1 MTESML
7 RVSRTGKINSWLAKG
22 DKWFPAVFF
31 CCVLVLYLTMLAD
44 GLFVDE
50 LDVFYGGYS
59 VAKIGDIYKSYP
71 SQHMPF
77 SYYIAAPGALLGART
92 PWQFR
97 LYFDVLLSA
106 LWTGIYLRH
115 RKHFSR
121 FTLALLPVLFVA
133 QLRMHSLATTMI
145 SDHWQGI
152 GLLIILLELVR
163 YAEEK
168 KISAGMA
175 WMISL
180 GIVLSFGTTFLSAYP
195 LLILFLGVIAMQAAR
210 VIRKEKKL
218 TDVLKED
225 LRLTL
230 ICLCPFLLLVLWYL
244 VSGNL
249 SNAVGGAY
257 DLNVSIYS
265 KYLGGFGTD
274 AGGSFFATFP
284 RWINFQVKGLDHLRA
299 GDWRWALKIWAQT
312 AALLVFVISL
322 VKEKK
327 WIAGVTFL
335 LAVVVTGVRAFDGFH
350 GAPYMAVTCVPMAFC
365 LDGAISFF
373 MEKRRWR
380 RALPAAAALAC
391 ALVLIVPAAIAAKG
405 LIHVPRLLAGEAYRE
420 SNRDVLE
427 ILAEPGERIHTGDM
441 SYSGPIVMRNGLT
454 LDEAAMAIAN
464 PWFCEYYGAKELE
477 VLKENQTRLLI
488 LEPDGS
494 LWGYYVRDYAKDFVE
509 YAEEHYTPVG
519 LYTYVRNEDLP
530 AALEKLHKAGYGTKL
545 SGILDSGDM
554 TQGPMLQDGD
564 VAEQRFEAADRHLTA
579 VLMRTATYLGK
590 NRPGITVQVIDD
602 ESGEVIGESALPR
615 EEIKD
620 LGYVRFALKADV
632 EPGKT
637 YRIRIM
643 TDGTT
648 PEGLDSRLHLY
659 HGPEGGEGKGGSWN
673 GEPQP
678 FDWVVMT
685 EYDPE

>member
-1 MTESML
+1 ML
-7 RVSRTGKINSWLAKG
+7 RVSKTGKINSWLAKG
-22 DKWFPAVFF
+22 DKWVPALFF
-31 CCVLVLYLTMLAD
+31 CCVLALYLTMLAD

-59 VAKIGDIYKSYP
+59 LAKGGDIYKAYP

-77 SYYIAAPGALLGART
+77 SYYFAAPAALLGART

-97 LYFDVLLSA
+97 LYFDVLLSV

-121 FTLALLPVLFVA
+121 FTLALLPVLFAA
-133 QLRMHSLATTMI
+133 QLRMHSLGTTMI

-152 GLLIILLELVR
+152 GILIILLELLR

-195 LLILFLGVIAMQAAR
+195 LLILFLGVVAMQAVQAA
-210 VIRKEKKL
+210 RKERKL
-218 TDVLKED
+218 PEMLKED

-230 ICLCPFLLLVLWYL
+230 ICLCPFLLLALWYL
-244 VSGNL
+244 ASGNL
-249 SNAVGGAY
+249 ANAFGGAY
-257 DLNVSIYS
+257 ELNVGIYS
-265 KYLGGFGTD
+265 KYLDGFGTD

-284 RWINFQVKGLDHLRA
+284 RWIQYQGKGA
-299 GDWRWALKIWAQT
+299 GYLNAAGWRWALQIWAQT
-312 AALLVFVISL
+312 AALLVFVACL
-322 VKEKK
+322 FREKK
-327 WIAGVTFL
+327 RIAGITFL
-335 LAVVVTGVRAFDGFH
+335 LAVILTGVRAFDGFH
-350 GAPYMAVTCVPMAFC
+350 GAPYMAVTCIPMAFC
-365 LDGAISFF
+365 LDGALSSF
-373 MEKRRWR
+373 MEKRSWR

-391 ALVLIVPAAIAAKG
+391 ALALAVPVAIAARG
-405 LIHVPRLLAGEAYRE
+405 LIHVPRLLAGEKHRE
-420 SNRDVLE
+420 SNREVLE
-427 ILAEPGERIHTGDM
+427 ILAEPGERIHTGDL
-441 SYSGPIVMRNGLT
+441 SYSEMIVMRNNLT
-454 LDEAAMAIAN
+454 LDPGSPAIAN
-464 PWFCEYYGAKELE
+464 PWFYEYYGEQELTA
-477 VLKENQTRLLI
+477 LKENQTRLLV

-494 LWGYYVRDYAKDFVE
+494 LWGHYVRDYAKDFVQ

-530 AALEKLHKAGYGTKL
+530 AALETLRQAGYGTKV
-545 SGILDSGDM
+545 SGLLDSGEHV
-554 TQGPMLQDGD
+554 QGPMLQDGD
-564 VAEQRFEAADRHLTA
+564 VAEQRFEAADRNLTA
-579 VLMRTATYLGK
+579 VLLRTATYLGK
-590 NRPGITVQVIDD
+590 NRPGITVQLIDD
-602 ESGEVIGESALPR
+602 ASGEVIGESSLPR

-620 LGYVRFALKADV
+620 IGYDRFALKADT

-637 YRIRIM
+637 YTVRIM

-648 PEGLDSRLHLY
+648 PEGLESRLHLY
-659 HGPEGGEGKGGSWN
+659 HGAEDSAGGKRGSWN

>member
-1 MTESML
+1 M
-7 RVSRTGKINSWLAKG
+7 GKINSWLAKG
-22 DKWFPAVFF
+22 DRWIPAVFF
-31 CCVLVLYLTMLAD
+31 ICVLALYLTMLAE

-59 VAKIGDIYKSYP
+59 LAKGGDIYKAYP

-77 SYYIAAPGALLGART
+77 SYYLAAPGALLGART

-121 FTLALLPVLFVA
+121 FALALLPLLFVA

-152 GLLIILLELVR
+152 GILIILLELVR

-168 KISAGMA
+168 KITTGMA
-175 WMISL
+175 CMISL
-180 GIVLSFGTTFLSAYP
+180 GIMLSFGTTFLSAYP
-195 LLILFLGVIAMQAAR
+195 LLIIFLGVAAMQAVQA
-210 VIRKEKKL
+210 IRKEREL
-218 TDVLKED
+218 SAMLRED
-225 LRLTL
+225 GRLTL
-230 ICLCPFLLLVLWYL
+230 ICLCPFVLLALWYL

-257 DLNVSIYS
+257 ELNVNIYS
-265 KYLGGFGTD
+265 KYLSGFGTEP
-274 AGGSFFATFP
+274 GGTFFATFP
-284 RWINFQVKGLDHLRA
+284 NWISYQAKGIDYLRA
-299 GDWRWALKIWAQT
+299 GDWRWALQIWAQT
-312 AALLVFVISL
+312 AALVAFVISL

-327 WIAGVTFL
+327 QIAGITFL
-335 LAVVVTGVRAFDGFH
+335 LAVILTGVRAFDGFH
-350 GAPYMAVTCVPMAFC
+350 GAPYMAVTCIPMAFC
-365 LDGAISFF
+365 LDGALGFF
-373 MEKRRWR
+373 TEKRSWR

-405 LIHVPRLLAGEAYRE
+405 WIHVPRLLAGEQYRE
-420 SNRDVLE
+420 SNREVLE
-427 ILAEPGERIHTGDM
+427 ILAEPGERIHTGDL
-441 SYSGPIVMRNGLT
+441 SYSAQIVMRNDLT
-454 LDEAAMAIAN
+454 LDAGSPAVAN
-464 PWFCEYYGAKELE
+464 PWFYEYYGEQELAS
-477 VLKENQTRLLI
+477 LKENQTRLLI

-494 LWGYYVRDYAKDFVE
+494 LWGYYVRDYARDFVQ

-530 AALEKLHKAGYGTKL
+530 AALAKLRAAGYGTEV
-545 SGILDSGDM
+545 SGVLDSGEHA
-554 TQGPMLQDGD
+554 QGPMLQDGD

-579 VLMRTATYLGK
+579 VLLRAATYLGK
-590 NRPGITVQVIDD
+590 NRPGMKVQLVD
-602 ESGEVIGESALPR
+602 EATGGVIGESALPR

-620 LGYVRFALKADV
+620 FGYTRFALKAET

-637 YRIRIM
+637 YTIRIM

-648 PEGLDSRLHLY
+648 QEGLDSRLLLY
-659 HGPEGGEGKGGSWN
+659 RGAGGSAEEKGGKLN
-673 GEPQP
+673 GEPQS

>member
-1 MTESML
+1 ML
-7 RVSRTGKINSWLAKG
+7 RAGRTGKINSWLAKG
-22 DKWFPAVFF
+22 DRWFPAVFF
-31 CCVLVLYLTMLAD
+31 CCVLALYLTMLAD

-50 LDVFYGGYS
+50 MDVFYGGYS
-59 VAKIGDIYKSYP
+59 LAKGGDIYKAYP

-77 SYYIAAPGALLGART
+77 SYYFAAPGALLGART

-121 FTLALLPVLFVA
+121 FALALLPVLFVS

-152 GLLIILLELVR
+152 GLLVILLELVR

-180 GIVLSFGTTFLSAYP
+180 GIMLSFGTTFLSAYP
-195 LLILFLGVIAMQAAR
+195 LLILFLGVIAMQAVR
-210 VIRKEKKL
+210 VIRKEQKL
-218 TDVLKED
+218 SEVLKED
-225 LRLTL
+225 LRLAL
-230 ICLCPFLLLVLWYL
+230 ICLCPFLLLALWYL

-249 SNAVGGAY
+249 GSAVGGAY
-257 DLNVSIYS
+257 DLNVNIYS

-284 RWINFQVKGLDHLRA
+284 AWIRYQAKGA
-299 GDWRWALKIWAQT
+299 GYLNAEDWRWAVQIWAQT
-312 AALLVFVISL
+312 AALLAFAVSL

-327 WIAGVTFL
+327 GIAGITFL
-335 LAVVVTGVRAFDGFH
+335 LAVILTGVRAFDGFH
-350 GAPYMAVTCVPMAFC
+350 GAPYMAVTSVPMAFC
-365 LDGAISFF
+365 LDGALGLFT
-373 MEKRRWR
+373 EKRSRR

-391 ALVLIVPAAIAAKG
+391 ALVLAVPAAIAAKG
-405 LIHVPRLLAGEAYRE
+405 LIHVPRLLAGEKYRE
-420 SNRDVLE
+420 SNREVLE
-427 ILAEPGERIHTGDM
+427 ILAEPGERIHTGDL
-441 SYSGPIVMRNGLT
+441 SYSAPIVMRNDLV
-454 LDEAAMAIAN
+454 LDAGSPAIAN
-464 PWFCEYYGAKELE
+464 PWFYEYYGAQELE
-477 VLKENQTRLLI
+477 TLKENKTRLLV

-494 LWGYYVRDYAKDFVE
+494 LWGYLVRDYAQDFVQ

-519 LYTYVRNEDLP
+519 MYTYVRNEDLP
-530 AALEKLHKAGYGTKL
+530 AALEKLRQAGYGTKVCGL
-545 SGILDSGDM
+545 VDSGEH
-554 TQGPMLQDGD
+554 TRGPMLQDGD
-564 VAEQRFEAADRHLTA
+564 VAEQRIEAADRHLTA
-579 VLMRTATYLGK
+579 ILLRTATYLGK
-590 NRPGITVQVIDD
+590 NRPGMTVQLVDD
-602 ESGEVIGESALPR
+602 ASGEVIGESALPR

-620 LGYVRFALKADV
+620 SGYDRFALKADT

-637 YRIRIM
+637 YRVRIM

-648 PEGLDSRLHLY
+648 PEGLDSRLRLY
-659 HGPEGGEGKGGSWN
+659 HGAEGGPEGKGGSWN

-678 FDWVVMT
+678 FDWIVMT